1 MCVILALDTLVSVL
15 TIIAS
20 AFHFS
25 VIPRIIIAVIHFFG
39 SAWLLHCI
47 GRMVGERIVF
57 HKSFTRRDF
66 DIFLGALVVLEL
78 VLVGWYF
85 GSRGLGWVTVN
96 VWWTVDLC
104 GFIALIAVGWI
115 ASWGPLEQRAG
126 TTMVV

>member
-1 MCVILALDTLVSVL
+1 MCVILALDTFVSVL
-15 TIIAS
+15 SIVAS
-20 AFHFS
+20 AFRFS
-25 VIPRIIIAVIHFFG
+25 IIPRIIIAVIHFFC

-57 HKSFTRRDF
+57 HKAFTRRDF

-85 GSRGLGWVTVN
+85 GGLRSVTVN
-96 VWWTVDLC
+96 VWWGLDLC
-104 GFIALIAVGWI
+104 GFVALIAVGWV
-115 ASWGPLEQRAG
+115 ASWGPLEQREG